1 MAEKSTLVVKLIRV
15 TFKML
20 SFLVIDLI
28 VQIINLQIIGL
39 QQHLTPAVVTLI
51 GMALVVLLFYFLMS
65 YIEDMTT
72 FLLKHVVELGKTIK
86 FKKTAVLV
94 IIFCLYVVAF
104 VVYYKL
110 WFHKWLHIE
119 DLLKLLR

>member
-1 MAEKSTLVVKLIRV
+1 MAEKPTFVVKLIRV

-28 VQIINLQIIGL
+28 VQILNLQIIGL

-51 GMALVVLLFYFLMS
+51 GMGLVVLLFYFLMS

-86 FKKTAVLV
+86 FKKTAVLI
-94 IIFCLYVVAF
+94 IIFSLYVVSF
-104 VVYYKL
+104 VVYYRL
-110 WFHKWLHIE
+110 WFHKWLSID
-119 DLLKLLR
+119 DLLKLIR